1 MNRRNRL
8 NGKRLYFLTLEAS
21 SEEIRKVRNLLDLED
36 IRLISERHK
45 PLSVRL
51 MPFLIPIFLIFYF
64 LNIIPDAF
72 SVWYPLTMLL
82 AGKEVFALVE

>member
-1 MNRRNRL
+1 MSRNNRL
-8 NGKRLYFLTLEAS
+8 NGKRLHILAIEAS
-21 SEEIRKVRNLLDLED
+21 GKDIKKVHSFLDREN
-36 IRLISERHK
+36 IRLISDRHK
-45 PLSVRL
+45 ALSVRL

-82 AGKEVFALVE
+82 VGKEVFTLLE